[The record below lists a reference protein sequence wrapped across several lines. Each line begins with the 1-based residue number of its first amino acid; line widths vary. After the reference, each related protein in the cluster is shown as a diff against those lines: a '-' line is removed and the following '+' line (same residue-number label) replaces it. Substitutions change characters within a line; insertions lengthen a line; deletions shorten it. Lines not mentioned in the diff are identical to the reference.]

1 MAPTQ
6 FFALAAAAVLA
17 LSASVVSAIPSGKY
31 FVTGDGGYIGRDL
44 LEDRSLHPKELYLIQ
59 SPRKGHTVWDIEDLG
74 SGRHKITVGGG
85 VLANIRG
92 ELLARLNE
100 NANDTWAIVPVGR
113 RSTYKIM
120 PYGQNQIGIVSPKNF
135 EDIVKVDRNPTVWNV
150 VRTENSIVFPE
161 KK

>member
-31 FVTGDGGYIGRDL
+31 FVTGDGGYVGRDL
-44 LEDRSLHPKELYLIQ
+44 FEDRSGGPKELFLIQ
-59 SPRKGHTVWDIEDLG
+59 NPRKGHTVWDIEDLG

-85 VLANIRG
+85 VLANLGG
-92 ELLARLNE
+92 ELFAKLNR

-113 RSTYKIM
+113 RGTYRIM
-120 PYGQNQIGIVSPKNF
+120 PYGQGQIGIVSPKNF
-135 EDIVKVDRNPTVWNV
+135 DDVVKVDRNPTVWTV
-150 VRTENSIVFPE
+150 ERTENAIIFPE